1 MDALFAEFTCF
12 SRGRPFGRPEPV
24 GKPSSRETPPMP
36 RLSSVS
42 VRQEQERALALRQM
56 RENRYGGAGSTSVPT
71 RHTCGSSA
79 ATSQHRANNGGIS
92 RDAPQ
97 YGRREAPQYN
107 GRGGA
112 HPPSLRSRLEESDRG
127 LPRNT
132 SGHRPLAP
140 APAATALPWNTP
152 GHRTSLAPAAASTAC
167 RSCSQQPGGSSTAS
181 SSSAQQPGSSGT
193 VLIKCDKC
201 DGAHP
206 TDSCPWFK
214 RPRERHPD
222 ANPATG
228 RKQLGGSG
236 VVEILRSARVVRQPG
251 DGSCLFHSLSYGLRD
266 GSAAHALRRQVASF
280 IEANPELTISD
291 SPLRDWVN
299 WDSGQSVSS
308 YCRRMAQGG
317 VWGGGIEMAAVSH
330 LKRVNVF
337 VYQSIGGGF
346 KRISS
351 FEVPHATKVVR
362 VLYGGGVHYDALDAG
377 DRPISRH

>member
-1 MDALFAEFTCF
+1 M
-12 SRGRPFGRPEPV
+12 
-24 GKPSSRETPPMP
+24 
-36 RLSSVS
+36 
-42 VRQEQERALALRQM
+42 
-56 RENRYGGAGSTSVPT
+56 
-71 RHTCGSSA
+71 
-79 ATSQHRANNGGIS
+79 
-92 RDAPQ
+92 
-97 YGRREAPQYN
+97 
-107 GRGGA
+107 
-112 HPPSLRSRLEESDRG
+112 
-127 LPRNT
+127 
-132 SGHRPLAP
+132 
-140 APAATALPWNTP
+140 
-152 GHRTSLAPAAASTAC
+152 
-167 RSCSQQPGGSSTAS
+167 
-181 SSSAQQPGSSGT
+181 
-193 VLIKCDKC
+193 IKCDKC